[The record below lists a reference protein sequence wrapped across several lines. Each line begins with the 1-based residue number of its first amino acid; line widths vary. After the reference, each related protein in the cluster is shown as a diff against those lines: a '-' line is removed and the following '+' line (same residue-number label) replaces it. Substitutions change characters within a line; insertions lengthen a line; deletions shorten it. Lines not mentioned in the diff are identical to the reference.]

1 MSLAQE
7 KEIKRYIQKSLD
19 GDPKAFEWIVRK
31 YQKRLYYTILQI
43 VMNHEDASDILQD
56 TFVKAYTK
64 LSTYDQAFP
73 FYPWLYRIAINT
85 TINFK
90 KQKNRNRLYSLND
103 NDNNHKLDLSK
114 PANQIFDA
122 EEQELI
128 KDLKKALEKI
138 PNEQRMVF
146 VLRVREG
153 LSYQEISEHLQISMG
168 TVMSRLAR
176 ARNKLRVLLKE
187 YVGNNLNGAKYE
199 L

>member
-19 GDPKAFEWIVRK
+19 GDAKAFEWIVRK

-103 NDNNHKLDLSK
+103 NDNNDKLDLSK

>member
-19 GDPKAFEWIVRK
+19 GDAKAFEWIVRK